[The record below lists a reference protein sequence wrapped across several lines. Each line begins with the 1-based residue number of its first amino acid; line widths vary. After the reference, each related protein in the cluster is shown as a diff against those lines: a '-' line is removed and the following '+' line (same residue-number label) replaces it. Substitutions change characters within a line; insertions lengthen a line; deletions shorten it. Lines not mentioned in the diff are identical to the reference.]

1 MPIQMRK
8 FVLPNGARGVRS
20 REESRRAPEWC
31 YLPHIVD
38 ANARQRLGKCA
49 RIRPFHNER
58 EGLDIMNTP
67 NPYAAPRAAV
77 ADISTAAESEP
88 ADRIV
93 RLAAAILDGIIV
105 MAIIYIPLLLGGGA
119 SIYMAVLTG
128 RQPEVGAGFAI
139 WSLIAFIGFIAWIWV
154 TIVLVARNGQT
165 IAKKLLSIKVVRSD
179 GSKASLGRIFW
190 LRNFVNGLLG
200 IIPLYQLVDI
210 LFIFGDQRQCLHDKI
225 ADTIV
230 VKA

>member
-1 MPIQMRK
+1 MRD
-8 FVLPNGARGVRS
+8 NA
-20 REESRRAPEWC
+20 W
-31 YLPHIVD
+31 
-38 ANARQRLGKCA
+38 ANARESA
-49 RIRPFHNER
+49 PFHNKR

-77 ADISTAAESEP
+77 ADIATTSDSEP

-93 RLAAAILDGIIV
+93 RLAAAILDGIII
-105 MAIIYIPLLLGGGA
+105 MAIIYVPLLLGGGG
-119 SIYMAVLTG
+119 SIYMSVLMG
-128 RQPEVGAGFAI
+128 REPEVGPAFGI
-139 WSLIAFIGFIAWIWV
+139 WSLVAFIGCVAWIWI
-154 TIVLVARNGQT
+154 TIVYVSRNGQT
-165 IAKKLLSIKVVRSD
+165 IAKKMLGIKVVRSD

-200 IIPLYQLVDI
+200 IIPFYQLVDI

>member
-1 MPIQMRK
+1 
-8 FVLPNGARGVRS
+8 
-20 REESRRAPEWC
+20 
-31 YLPHIVD
+31 
-38 ANARQRLGKCA
+38 
-49 RIRPFHNER
+49 
-58 EGLDIMNTP
+58 MNTP

-77 ADISTAAESEP
+77 ADVSTGTDSAP

-105 MAIIYIPLLLGGGA
+105 TAIVYVPLLIGGGA
-119 SIYMAVLTG
+119 SIYMAILMG
-128 RQPEVGAGFAI
+128 REPQIGPAFAVWSLVAFVGA
-139 WSLIAFIGFIAWIWV
+139 IAWLWV
-154 TIVLVARNGQT
+154 TIVFVARNGQT
-165 IAKKLLSIKVVRSD
+165 IAKKMLSIKVVRSD

-200 IIPLYQLVDI
+200 IIPFYQLIDI